1 VIALL
6 DNLKTYLPFSL
17 LDHKALKRIEESAQ
31 IAYYPDNT
39 VLIDVNE
46 MPSTFFLIIK
56 GIVEA
61 KDAEELIDIYQ
72 VDDVF
77 GGIELI

>member
-1 VIALL
+1 MIALL

-17 LDHKALKRIEESAQ
+17 LDDKSLQAIEKSAQ

-39 VLIDVNE
+39 VLIDLNK
-46 MPSTFFLIIK
+46 MPSTFYLIIK

-61 KDAEELIDIYQ
+61 KDGEELIDIYHN
-72 VDDVF
+72 DDVC
-77 GGIELI
+77 E